1 MTHPG
6 PEEQRLLA
14 LYRSDAPRLTIARA
28 FARYQDA
35 HGQREAARRLGITA
49 GALYHYVSIATR
61 LAPDLQAALEQG
73 RLNFKEAR
81 ALAGIRSHTRQY
93 EVAQAFL
100 DGRLTSHRVERVVNL
115 ARRNPAMPAEEVYK
129 MALHANNN
137 PYLPT
142 PSPSPSPTPPPTPPS
157 TPPTPDALADAV
169 LKLAGELEALLYTK
183 TPEVQRMKLV
193 SSLRILK
200 RRLDAVLR
208 AYLD

>member
-6 PEEQRLLA
+6 PEETRLLA

-100 DGRLTSHRVERVVNL
+100 DGRLSSHRVERVVNL

-129 MALHANNN
+129 MALHANSA
-137 PYLPT
+137 PYL
-142 PSPSPSPTPPPTPPS
+142 PSPSPSPTPPPTPP
-157 TPPTPDALADAV
+157 TPDALAAAV
-169 LKLAGELEALLYTK
+169 LQLAGELEKLLFTK
-183 TPEVQRMKLV
+183 TPEVERMKLAT
-193 SSLRILK
+193 SLRILK